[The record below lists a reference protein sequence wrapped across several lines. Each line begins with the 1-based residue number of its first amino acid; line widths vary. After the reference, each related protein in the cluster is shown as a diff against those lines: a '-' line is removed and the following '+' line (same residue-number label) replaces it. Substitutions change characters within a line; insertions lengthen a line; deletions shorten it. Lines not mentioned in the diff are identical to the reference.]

1 MGRGGGHGQTRQAVR
16 QAGNR
21 KALSNTA
28 SHGAGGADQRHTRP
42 GRRGPAGSPGKEGV
56 REASERQ
63 RVAGSPET
71 EISTVSATY
80 TRCYKGHKGLSW
92 RTTGTSKMARNHT
105 RRGTLRKAR
114 NLKEPRTPVPPHRT
128 PVPLH
133 RLTRKAESR
142 PSPEQHRAPTRT
154 AQLSSA
160 LKPGASH

>member
-1 MGRGGGHGQTRQAVR
+1 M
-16 QAGNR
+16 
-21 KALSNTA
+21 
-28 SHGAGGADQRHTRP
+28 
-42 GRRGPAGSPGKEGV
+42 PGKEDV